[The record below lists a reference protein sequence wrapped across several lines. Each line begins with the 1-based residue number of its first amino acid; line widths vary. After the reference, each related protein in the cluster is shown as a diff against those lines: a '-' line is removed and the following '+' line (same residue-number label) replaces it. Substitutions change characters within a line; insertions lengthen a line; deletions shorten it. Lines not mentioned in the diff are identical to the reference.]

1 MPDQARMAVMDQVQ
15 VVVEERPAQH
25 ANVIWKQLLADYT
38 PPPLDPAIDEAL
50 KEYVAKRKAEGGVPG
65 YCGNFAQLAR

>member
-1 MPDQARMAVMDQVQ
+1 MVSDWRNFENWTLAGSVQAPSTPTRSGSNCS
-15 VVVEERPAQH
+15 P
-25 ANVIWKQLLADYT
+25 DYT

-65 YCGNFAQLAR
+65 Y